1 MIQALKNIPCSDR
14 NRGYF
19 SVLLI
24 VILILLLILILLI
37 VLLILIVLIVL
48 LVHLVLIL
56 IIVFHFCSPFLLGY
70 KNSIR
75 RNRQKY
81 SRRIRKACIYIRPV
95 L

>member
-1 MIQALKNIPCSDR
+1 MQKNAPLFLAKQRRILLV
-14 NRGYF
+14 F
-19 SVLLI
+19 LIVVLVLI
-24 VILILLLILILLI
+24 VILIL
-37 VLLILIVLIVL
+37 VLVVVLVVVLVIVL
-48 LVHLVLIL
+48 LVHLVLIV
-56 IIVFHFCSPFLLGY
+56 VFHFCSPFLLGY